1 MTVVMASS
9 DPRLDGGYRNG
20 VSAVRVRPG
29 ASRSLDTYSDVAEND
44 DWARAE
50 EATLTRVAFA
60 PVDSSDALTI
70 NGRWVESTLALWSLN
85 HDLDVEASDRIR
97 YGGALWE
104 VTGEGA
110 RWHNPFSGRKVGAVF
125 GLKVIP

>member
-1 MTVVMASS
+1 MTVVMASGN
-9 DPRLDGGYRNG
+9 PVLDGGYRNG
-20 VSAVRVRPG
+20 VSAVRIRPG
-29 ASRSLDTYSDVAEND
+29 TARSLDPYSEVVEV
-44 DWARAE
+44 DWATAV

-60 PVDSSDALTI
+60 PVDSSDALTM

-85 HDLDVEASDRIR
+85 HDLDVQAADRIR

-110 RWHNPFSGRKVGAVF
+110 RWHNPFSGRKAGAVF
-125 GLKVIP
+125 GLKAIT